1 MLAQGVVKPAPANL
15 IRTDHAPAARSWN
28 GDAPFPAERAGVAP
42 RRRGRK
48 IGRGPRRGS
57 ADDLL
62 NGTMNR
68 IRTILLVGL
77 LAAWGTACSP
87 AYVMRAAWEEA
98 KILNRRKPIARI
110 VADTA
115 TDWETRDKLMLVLQ
129 ARQFAADSLRLNAG
143 DSYTLFS
150 RVESDTLVMVLSAAP
165 KDQFRPHTWWFP
177 IVGSVPYKG
186 FFDPADAEKEQR
198 RLEARGYD
206 TFLRPSAAFSTLGW
220 FNDPLLSTL
229 LRYDRISLANTVIHE
244 IFHNTFYAP
253 GQAVFNESLANF
265 VGGRGAIEFFCRR
278 DGPDAAT
285 CRNAVA
291 MWEDDLLF
299 GAFMEAL
306 VEEVKALYARTDLTT
321 EDKLRER
328 ERLFADAQRRFAE
341 EVRPRLQVDTFASFT
356 SVPLNNA
363 TLISRHIYYD
373 RLSLFEE
380 VYRSRGGDFMR
391 AMNDIVAAA
400 RGNKADPYAAVQA
413 LVTPAGGG

>member
-1 MLAQGVVKPAPANL
+1 MRRLH
-15 IRTDHAPAARSWN
+15 RT
-28 GDAPFPAERAGVAP
+28 
-42 RRRGRK
+42 
-48 IGRGPRRGS
+48 
-57 ADDLL
+57 
-62 NGTMNR
+62 
-68 IRTILLVGL
+68 LLVLLLTG
-77 LAAWGTACSP
+77 LAASACSP

-115 TDWETRDKLMLVLQ
+115 TDWETRDKLLLVLQ
-129 ARQFAADSLRLNAG
+129 ARQFAADSLGLNAG

-186 FFDPADAEKEQR
+186 YFELADAQKEQR

-229 LRYDRISLANTVIHE
+229 LRYDPVSLGNTVIHE
-244 IFHNTFYAP
+244 LFHNTFYAP
-253 GQAVFNESLANF
+253 GQAVFNESLASF
-265 VGGRGAIEFFCRR
+265 VGGRGAIEFFCGR
-278 DGPDAAT
+278 DGPQSPT
-285 CRNAVA
+285 CRTAQGA
-291 MWEDDLLF
+291 WEDDLRF
-299 GAFMEAL
+299 GAFMEQL
-306 VEEVKALYARTDLTT
+306 VKDVEALYARADLTRD
-321 EDKLRER
+321 DKLRER

-341 EVRPRLQVDTFASFT
+341 EVRPQLKVDSYASFT
-356 SVPLNNA
+356 REPLNNA
-363 TLISRHIYYD
+363 TLIARHIYYD
-373 RLSLFEE
+373 RLHLFEE
-380 VYRSRGGDFMR
+380 VYRTRNGDFIL

-400 RGNKADPYAAVQA
+400 RSGKADPYAAVQA